1 MADMMDTL
9 KGLLGDDAEDK
20 IKSVLGALGQSDE
33 KPQEKPQEK
42 PPENTIDMESMM
54 KMMKLMESLN
64 NTDDERSRLLMSLK
78 PFMRSSRQ
86 QSIDNTIK
94 LLGLSKISGL
104 F

>member
-9 KGLLGDDAEDK
+9 KGLLGDDAEEK
-20 IKSVLGALGQSDE
+20 IKSVLSGLASGGEQQQE
-33 KPQEKPQEK
+33 KPQEKPQES
-42 PPENTIDMESMM
+42 PIDMESMM
-54 KMMKLMESLN
+54 KMMKIMEGLN
-64 NTDDERSRLLMSLK
+64 NTDDERSRLLLSLK

-94 LLGLSKISGL
+94 LLSLSKISGL